1 VISVDLAEQLALAGL
16 TWSPARG
23 DMFVLPHRDMDDQ
36 VFVLSDMTIE
46 VHRFPAGEVIGFN
59 GTVEWALD
67 SVERHEAVWLP
78 REDQLRDLLADAFVA
93 LHREPDGFRCEV
105 RAGVGGRGE
114 SAAEAYARALLADLL
129 SSEASPPR
137 IGRE

>member
-1 VISVDLAEQLALAGL
+1 MISVDLAEQLALAGL

-67 SVERHEAVWLP
+67 SVERHEALWLP
-78 REDQLRDLLADAFVA
+78 REDQLRDLLAEQFVA
-93 LHREPDGFRCEV
+93 LSRESDGFRCEV
-105 RAGVGGRGE
+105 RTGVGGRGA
-114 SAAEAYARALLADLL
+114 SAAEAYGRALLAVLV
-129 SSEASPPR
+129 SREALPPR
-137 IGRE
+137 AGGE